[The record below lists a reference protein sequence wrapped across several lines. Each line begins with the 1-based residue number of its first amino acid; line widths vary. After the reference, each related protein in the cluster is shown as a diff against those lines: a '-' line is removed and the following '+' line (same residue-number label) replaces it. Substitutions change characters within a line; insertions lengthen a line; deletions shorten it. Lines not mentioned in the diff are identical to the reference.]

1 VSDTPTDILQMW
13 PLDVAFDASREVM
26 ALMTAYHDEQGA
38 FRIEALLICA
48 VNN

>member
-38 FRIEALLICA
+38 FRIEALMLSTI
-48 VNN
+48 NN